1 MKKHMRK
8 VRTKKNSN
16 YKNAQ
21 GSGNITMNIEKNW
34 ANGTER
40 GCKMIMEN
48 QQMTHDNMVAITKE
62 LYKSIGLSPT
72 FFEDENFATALKVH
86 IRLLEQER
94 DIVEAIKKN
103 TAENFQGVLFLS
115 DEGIEYYNKSLSAQD
130 QFSLFTETVLV
141 LIEANRINR
150 SGLLNYLVMLA
161 MNNRNDRIASRI
173 GLLIELL
180 TDPQRVTQ
188 VRKVLSRVNY

>member
-21 GSGNITMNIEKNW
+21 ESGNITMNNARIW
-34 ANGTER
+34 AKGIER
-40 GCKMIMEN
+40 GHKTIMEN
-48 QQMTHDNMVAITKE
+48 QQMTYDNMVAITKE
-62 LYKSIGLSPT
+62 LYKSIGLSPA
-72 FFEDENFATALKVH
+72 FFEVENFATALKVH
-86 IRLLEQER
+86 IRLLEQEI

-115 DEGIEYYNKSLSAQD
+115 DEGIEYYNNSLSAQD

-188 VRKVLSRVNY
+188 VT